1 MELQKL
7 LSHVRRAC
15 DNYNMIDEGDNI
27 AVGISGGK
35 DSLALL
41 VALAHLRRFYP
52 KKFNVRGITVSLGF
66 PNFDLSSVYRL
77 CEKLDVQ
84 FDVIE
89 TDIGKIVFED
99 RKESNPC
106 ALCSKMRKG
115 ALNSEAVKLDCNK
128 VALGHNKDDVLQ
140 TFFLSL
146 FYEAQIHT
154 FSPVTY
160 LDRKNVT
167 LIRPLVYVPEKDII
181 SFVKKQ
187 EITPVK
193 SPCPVDGLTKRE
205 TMKEFIYAQAKE
217 FDNFSH
223 KVFGAIER
231 AGICGWRQI

>member
-15 DNYNMIDEGDNI
+15 DTYNMINDGDSI

-41 VALAHLRRFYP
+41 VALTALQRFYP
-52 KKFNVRGITVSLGF
+52 NKFSVKAICISLGF
-66 PNFDLSSVYRL
+66 PNFDLTPVYRL
-77 CEKLDVQ
+77 CDKLKVDFTV
-84 FDVIE
+84 VE

-106 ALCSKMRKG
+106 SLCSKMRKG
-115 ALNSEAVKLDCNK
+115 ALNKEAVKLNCNK
-128 VALGHNKDDVLQ
+128 VALGHNKDDVIQ

-146 FYEAQIHT
+146 FYEGQIHT

-160 LDRKNVT
+160 LDRMDVY
-167 LIRPLVYVPEKDII
+167 LIRPIMYVPEKDIV
-181 SFVKKQ
+181 SFVAKQ
-187 EITPVK
+187 GIQPVK

-205 TMKEFIYAQAKE
+205 IIKEFIKTQAKD
-217 FDNFSH
+217 FDNLEH

-231 AGICGWRQI
+231 SEVCGWRKI